1 VKKPELILLIA
12 IWRFI
17 AAAFLAIGVI
27 AIAVFAFPEA
37 VRDENAGSLFAL
49 SISIIV
55 LLALFSLS
63 LATGIGLIKEKSWG
77 WTLAIVNAVLD
88 LFNIPFG
95 TVIGVLSLIYLLR
108 KDVREFF
115 ETAQK

>member
-1 VKKPELILLIA
+1 MKKPELLLLIA

-17 AAAFLAIGVI
+17 AAAFLAIGII

-37 VRDENAGSLFAL
+37 VRDGNAGSLFGMSMA
-49 SISIIV
+49 IIV

-63 LATGIGLIKEKSWG
+63 LAAGIGLIKGKSWG
-77 WTLAIVNAVLD
+77 WTLAIVNAALD

-108 KDVREFF
+108 KEVRAYFA
-115 ETAQK
+115 TTRQ

>member
-1 VKKPELILLIA
+1 MKKPALLILIV

-17 AAAFLAIGVI
+17 AAAFLAMGII
-27 AIAVFAFPEA
+27 AIAVFAIPEA
-37 VRDENAGSLFAL
+37 VRDSNTSSLIPL
-49 SISIIV
+49 SIAIVV

-63 LATGIGLIKEKSWG
+63 LAAGIGLIKEKSWG

-108 KDVREFF
+108 KDVREYF
-115 ETAQK
+115 EAAQQ